1 MKKNVLRILAAVLA
15 LTMVFSLAACGND
28 DSGSSSASGS
38 SSSETSSAA
47 DESSSQP
54 EESSSAADESSS
66 EASSASAAE
75 GKFATVKA
83 FLEDPATK
91 AQLDAS
97 IEQML
102 GGDDSMEVSL
112 GGTDDTLIYNFKFSD
127 EAMATTDEEAL
138 KTALAAGLDEENF
151 VSTFEGIAASLSE
164 AVEAGGI
171 KVKVVYAKADG
182 TELASKEYS
191 AK

>member
-112 GGTDDTLIYNFKFSD
+112 DGTDDTLIYNFKFSD

-138 KTALAAGLDEENF
+138 KTALLAGLDEENF

-164 AVEAGGI
+164 AVEASGI